1 MRLDQGSLIFKPLNG
16 ECPSWETSLGQSHEG
31 NGELPP
37 YHFKAEGYENILKG
51 LIFNSVP
58 LNTLSCIL
66 GKTKEEVNADTS
78 YQFTKTQE
86 IQLAGKFDKVIV
98 HFGGQEKSFVDAPFT
113 LLLTKIQDGNKY
125 HFGRRSIKYSPHTIA
140 DGVKNSDSFEKIQS
154 RFGERLACYGL
165 FVEHFDTLHLYCVS
179 ADTYYD
185 KNNWK
190 DFSLP
195 ETEWTD
201 WVEWEKEVRK
211 NIPPQVNQVPAPKP
225 SKSFTPAQIIY
236 YGVPGCG
243 KSFNVDQDIDKKLKD
258 YGITDKEYH
267 KVRCVF
273 HPEYCNADFV
283 GQIYPYVKPNN
294 EGVEYRFKPGPF
306 AEVIRR
312 AFRNPTEP
320 FFLIIEEISRGN
332 AAAIFG
338 EMFQLLD
345 RIKQGDVADN
355 STGNE
360 YVEGWSSYGIE
371 NVDMNAYIRQ
381 KSTNNPETIE
391 YDECVPYGDKIKLE
405 NYTSVRL
412 PPNLSI
418 YATMNTSDQN
428 VIAMDNAFQRRFKSR
443 MIRNKLSEEVFPG
456 KAQYNIQ
463 IDGTGVCWGK
473 FREWINSKILSPEN
487 GISKA
492 DDKCLG
498 GWFISTSVKEKGE
511 NGIVTKF
518 DDISREDFAEK
529 VLKYLWDDV
538 FKRNAANNIFN
549 KDEFKSL
556 SDLIDA
562 FEEKTGESY
571 ILDGLGAFAKIFR
584 LNDDDKNALTNG

>member
-1 MRLDQGSLIFKPLNG
+1 MKENHEDVAIDDLLYIEQVESTYRIKLIKVGDQNY
-16 ECPSWETSLGQSHEG
+16 ET
-31 NGELPP
+31 
-37 YHFKAEGYENILKG
+37 FNIL
-51 LIFNSVP
+51 
-58 LNTLSCIL
+58 LN
-66 GKTKEEVNADTS
+66 ENDR
-78 YQFTKTQE
+78 
-86 IQLAGKFDKVIV
+86 
-98 HFGGQEKSFVDAPFT
+98 H
-113 LLLTKIQDGNKY
+113 LLLL
-125 HFGRRSIKYSPHTIA
+125 
-140 DGVKNSDSFEKIQS
+140 SD
-154 RFGERLACYGL
+154 
-165 FVEHFDTLHLYCVS
+165 
-179 ADTYYD
+179 
-185 KNNWK
+185 
-190 DFSLP
+190 
-195 ETEWTD
+195 
-201 WVEWEKEVRK
+201 EKETDEKDDKETLKGKKTPVH
-211 NIPPQVNQVPAPKP
+211 PLDFP
-225 SKSFTPAQIIY
+225 SQIIY

-243 KSFNVDQDIDKKLKD
+243 KSFKVDQDIDKELKD

-345 RIKQGDVADN
+345 RIKPGDVADN

-371 NVDMNAYIRQ
+371 NVDVNAYIRQ
-381 KSTNNPETIE
+381 KSTNSPEVIE
-391 YDECVPYGDKIKLE
+391 YDEYVPYGDNIKLE
-405 NYTSVRL
+405 NYTSIRL

-473 FREWINSKILSPEN
+473 FREWINKKILSPEN

-538 FKRNAANNIFN
+538 FKRNAATSIF
-549 KDEFKSL
+549 KKGSGAGEFKSL
-556 SDLIDA
+556 ADLIDA
-562 FEEKTGESY
+562 FEEKEGETY
-571 ILDGLGAFAKIFR
+571 KLDGFDALDKIFR
-584 LNDDDKNALTNG
+584 MEEEDKSFLKNG